1 MTTAHTTLFQRQASL
16 YLRSGQHWHN
26 KARARKHT
34 SVYADPAAH
43 GCSTRKRVQAQANK
57 GFGRA
62 KEAQESKKDVKPKKK
77 KPNKSSKSTSPALQ
91 TNKLQQQ
98 FKSAAEG
105 VQEGVQQFDEEFEA
119 RLKGLKQQTQRT
131 LSDKKPEPTD
141 EVPRNMYADPP
152 PLSETL
158 FGKKDEATSNPDEP
172 SSFFNQAALTVG
184 SLLLVVVF
192 LVVSGGPDLANFAQ
206 PRKPPSQTRELSDD
220 QKAQLKQ
227 QAQKYESQLASN
239 AADLEALEGAGVSYA
254 QLGDFKQAETLLAKL
269 TGARPTDPEAW
280 RLLVLLPDLLRRVA
294 AWTRHIPSTAN
305 YRSDN
310 RMFAETRFQLG
321 DYKGTAAAY
330 EKAMAVA
337 PSIDLLQNLA
347 AAYVNDGKPQAAI
360 DAVKAAGQHLP
371 SNQDEL
377 VALGYGDSELS
388 LLLGRVYAQWPGH
401 DGQALDIYD
410 KGYLARGVL
419 FRGEGRQGDAERM
432 FLQARYIAPKESRA
446 LVDRVIGPSQ

>member
-280 RLLVLLPDLLRRVA
+280 RLL
-294 AWTRHIPSTAN
+294 
-305 YRSDN
+305 
-310 RMFAETRFQLG
+310 AETRFQLG

-410 KGYLARGVL
+410 KLIQKNPDDFRGYLARGVL